1 MKLHLPKLLRHAVL
15 ACFAAVSGIAPT
27 VGTATLAGAALM
39 AVASQ
44 ASAMEVSI
52 ASTDKAMKLT
62 ESWTISALNGSSYSD
77 VSYDAETGVLTGFS
91 GKNGLK
97 LTMSTT
103 WDTAGYLARAGNPG
117 DSETGHFGLNL
128 RDDGTITGRWQG
140 ADWTD
145 GGTIAADTL
154 PALGETADLTLILSN
169 SEGVY
174 LKNGEEQLY
183 GASNLKSSTSSD
195 TNIYLNKDVIS
206 ALTFTVEG
214 DATYTS
220 NDVSVVKA
228 AGTHEN
234 VTGGEVM
241 YTGGESG
248 TGVAISEAGNDI
260 FVGGAGLLFLQ
271 TLNTGSIELDNDIYV
286 GGSTHANVATR
297 GVVEFGNAD
306 AAGHTTTLNGTIH
319 VLEDTTFSS
328 RGAADI
334 NINGALT
341 DKKNIDGSAS
351 TGGKTLTMKGEG
363 YSLAGNVSL
372 GGLSLVSG
380 GVTLNGA
387 TNTLG
392 TLSVDATSILTVGSS
407 ATLSV
412 TDGANISN
420 SIINEGTLSLN
431 GALTVDS
438 LREIDFEYNG
448 GSDLTYGTHGFRSGT
463 AEYQIVV
470 GGGSAALDLGSD
482 FSMVVGGT
490 TYSADDYKVENGGLV
505 LTIGGADTIYEILS
519 GCEETVVYD
528 ATSEN
533 VTTAATGIR
542 MEGGTKLAISG
553 ETSRLTEGVTIAGE
567 GVSITVNNGASLN
580 ILNTLKF
587 EEGATV
593 GYILDGGSL
602 VMSNAQVADSISMNN
617 GATLVMNNGASLN
630 CGSIALSG
638 GSLIN
643 LRNGNGGQILN
654 SDITVS
660 GTGYI
665 SGSMNGNNTNV
676 QGTITGNGVLGLIK
690 DQQWSNAWT
699 VSALIQDATD
709 GALKVQVGG
718 GHISEGSIVATGENK
733 VTLSGANTYSG
744 GTEILGG
751 TVTTT
756 SAQALGTGAVTV
768 TGGTLAINSNLVL
781 GSTLTVGAEGTV
793 TVSQTGSIVLGSLEG
808 FTLLS
813 GTVPTENG
821 LASMQYQI
829 IDAASG
835 ATVQKQTGAESFE
848 ALTTVIYSGGEQ
860 TLTDGVLNLSGVY
873 YVIKDTVEYGTIAE
887 SAAESVTIQS
897 AGTLKIT
904 NTDTTSLALS
914 NSGTINLLGGCKE
927 GSSLN
932 VANTADG
939 VLNVMTSTGADTIVS
954 MGGAFTADS
963 LSFTVTD
970 DTKTATYV
978 HVADKSYSGELTVH
992 EGGTLN
998 ISSTNLNNAGVTVDG
1013 GTLVLGGSG
1022 LALDVAVENGGKLT
1036 VANTDAL
1043 NWNGGSNISILDGTL
1058 EMGNKRLSLQNVVI
1072 SLTNS
1077 TVTGTGDTNAALDYI
1092 ENART
1097 TLNASGT
1104 SVIEG
1109 TVRLRGGAVLSLVVD
1124 GEDSSLSVG
1133 TITGPGRITKSGA
1146 GVLGLVNTT
1155 GTGITIEEGTF
1166 ALTGSAG
1173 YTGAATVNA
1182 DGTFQIDTTAESVD
1196 ITGSIAGSGTLL
1208 KSNEGAATLNTL
1220 AAAWT
1225 GDVSVT
1231 GGTLNLGAMG
1241 GTSAVDVAAGT
1252 LNVTGD
1258 VACDVTN
1265 SGTLSATGTLSGA
1278 VTNSGALTAASI
1290 SGASLTSTG
1299 GSIELTGEGAAISAT
1314 EISISGTTLKGTWSA
1329 EAAELGTGVVVDT
1342 TGTVTL
1348 TGADLGGQISVTAG
1362 TLALTGE
1369 TTMSGFTATERS
1381 TYVDSTNNGFA
1392 DLAAVYAGAVSV
1404 SGEGTVDTTGL
1415 TIDGYSATLES
1426 DGSLVAN
1433 LGVGT
1438 EYWVTSGTVDYN
1450 GELVLTNSAGAAAT
1464 GFVLNGGELTIGKE
1478 LGSLGIKVE
1487 STGGSITVLAGQT
1500 LKESS
1505 ISGEGTAQL
1514 GGNGSYDID
1523 SALVLGSNVAL
1534 SDTWAGTVKT
1544 SATEV
1549 AADTQLTLGG
1559 KVEFTADKL
1568 TLGGDLSTAG
1578 ELVLGSELA
1587 FGSFDSMLSADTLTL
1602 RGDALAIGLDT
1613 SALQDATKIDT
1624 QLIALGNNCASV
1636 LTYGGQEITA
1646 AGIPVLEGIGKDGL
1660 YDATL
1665 AWDGSSL
1672 VLSTTLREG
1681 VLVWDGE
1688 TSDFGENQI
1697 WDSSVSGEGT
1707 DVAFVGGGS
1716 GTVEISGSATA
1727 NNIVIS
1733 NHGDDASVQDYTFIG
1748 DDVEAK
1754 GDLSVNYG
1762 TSLTVSNTTTVA
1774 GSATVNA
1781 GSALNVSEG
1790 ELNVKGNITSGDGSI
1805 AEGGSVAV
1813 EDGQLSVGGS
1823 MTAGSISVAEKGT
1836 LVVSSDVKASSLVN
1850 ASTVEAG
1857 NVTVTSLVNTGDFS
1871 AKGIVL
1877 ASAPKA
1883 SSADKPVALGA
1894 SGEIQ
1899 NSGNMTVGGVDA
1911 SSFVMTG
1918 GTLEITTE
1926 AGFSSANTEITGGV
1940 LKADTVAWGIDGGNI
1955 SGVTI
1960 EGTETISLSN
1970 ANLGTVTN
1978 NGSLELS
1985 DVTLSTALTNNGD
1998 MVLNGTIDISALE
2011 CKDESVY
2018 TDLDGSLG
2026 ADGNGYTAQTSLY
2039 TVVEGEGTSIADGV
2053 VWNSGDAD
2061 AVYVYNDGLLTE
2073 KKSFSKDTY
2082 YVNSSMTYDADA
2094 AGAMGDNETSDIIV
2108 NGGQMNISAAVAQK
2122 LTIKGG
2128 EVNAN
2133 AAIAE
2138 QVALEGGTLN
2148 LNSTVE
2154 NGIAADS
2161 GTINIGSA
2169 AKGDVAVTG
2178 KQVNINGG
2186 SVAVDLLLSDV
2197 KATLN
2202 VQDTTV
2208 YAQDAKVTLN
2218 GTLTDG
2224 ELIVKQSAAAKGDL
2238 NLQDSML
2245 VVVIDSDSVKM
2256 STKDVQ
2262 AIMENGIVDLGNMSG
2277 DAEVFVGTY
2286 DATDDSYKASEGYTK
2301 YFSDIILEDGKVI
2314 AVGRNASYY
2323 TDKAAESVSA
2333 NGGAGL
2339 VLADAAL
2346 VELNPQMTKG
2356 SALGAVLNKLDKA
2369 DAATE
2374 DELGAA
2380 LAGASTAVL
2389 GMAVHGD
2396 VERQL
2401 KAIRNRTTTMGVP
2414 QDIDDSEMPYFNA
2427 WINAEGDFSELADN
2441 GTEGGYQ
2448 LNSWGGTVGF
2458 DADLSSTF
2466 TAGLALTAMY
2476 GDIDATGADKATG
2489 DIDTYYLTAFARYAP
2504 SAWTH
2509 TFVGTI
2515 GKSDISMDRTIEGY
2529 ENKGETD
2536 GMSFGLMYEV
2546 GRVYALDE
2554 YGVACLQPVFNITWK
2569 HTSVSA
2575 YTEQG
2580 SDAALDVDDQTLDTV
2595 TLGLGARAQAVV
2607 GESVYNRT
2615 SILEARVLAKVDV
2628 GDRQGSADVALAAL
2642 PETRT
2647 SVDSAEMGAFGLE
2660 AGAGLTVPVGQEGG
2674 SIFADASVELR
2685 SDYINVNGTVGYR
2698 VNF

>member
-15 ACFAAVSGIAPT
+15 ACFAAVSGIVPT

-39 AVASQ
+39 ALASQ
-44 ASAMEVSI
+44 AEALE
-52 ASTDKAMKLT
+52 ASMSTVT
-62 ESWTISALNGSSYSD
+62 QQTNESWTINVLAGAEAAE
-77 VSYDAETGVLTGFS
+77 VSYDAETGILTGYR
-91 GKNGLK
+91 GHYGLVI
-97 LTMSTT
+97 TMNTT
-103 WDTAGYLARAGNPG
+103 WDAADYLAHAGNPG

-128 RDDGTITGRWQG
+128 KGDGTITGRWQG

-154 PALGETADLTLILSN
+154 TAYGDTATLTLTLSKTD
-169 SEGVY
+169 GVS
-174 LKNGEEQLY
+174 LKDGATSLY
-183 GASNLKSSTSSD
+183 SAGSLKSGSSADDNIVLNKTVITSLTFNLVGDTTYSSNGASVT
-195 TNIYLNKDVIS
+195 
-206 ALTFTVEG
+206 
-214 DATYTS
+214 
-220 NDVSVVKA
+220 KA
-228 AGTHEN
+228 DGTHEN
-234 VTGGEVM
+234 VTGAEVM
-241 YTGGESG
+241 YTGGASG
-248 TGVAISEAGNDI
+248 TSGAINEAGNDI

-271 TLNTGSIELDNDIYV
+271 TKNTGTIEVGNDIYV
-286 GGSTHANVATR
+286 GSSSHASAGERGSID
-297 GVVEFGNAD
+297 FGNDGSAD
-306 AAGHTTTLNGTIH
+306 FSINLGGTIY
-319 VLEDTTFSS
+319 VLEDASFRS
-328 RGAADI
+328 RGTAAI
-334 NINGALT
+334 NITGDIT
-341 DKKNIDGSAS
+341 DKKKIDGSAS
-351 TGGKTLTMKGEG
+351 EGGKTLTLKGKA
-363 YSLAGNVSL
+363 YNLSGNVSL
-372 GGLSLVSG
+372 GALTLVNG
-380 GVTLNGA
+380 GVALNGA
-387 TNTLG
+387 SNEVG
-392 TLSVDATSILTVGSS
+392 TLTMDAASTLTVGES
-407 ATLSV
+407 AALSV
-412 TDGANISN
+412 TGGATIGSTVL
-420 SIINEGTLSLN
+420 SSGAVSLN
-431 GALTVDS
+431 GVLTAGSLRDYTVEYEGETALTNGTHGYLTGTANYYLVQGSGSASVELGSGFSLTVDGTQ
-438 LREIDFEYNG
+438 YT
-448 GSDLTYGTHGFRSGT
+448 SDS
-463 AEYQIVV
+463 
-470 GGGSAALDLGSD
+470 
-482 FSMVVGGT
+482 
-490 TYSADDYKVENGGLV
+490 YKVVNGSLILV
-505 LTIGGADTIYEILS
+505 SNEPDTRYQILS
-519 GCEETVVYD
+519 GCEESVVYD
-528 ATSEN
+528 GSEGN
-533 VTTAATGIR
+533 DTTGATGFIL
-542 MEGGTKLAISG
+542 EGGAKVTISG
-553 ETSRLTEGVTIAGE
+553 ATTGLTEGITITGAAAEVTI
-567 GVSITVNNGASLN
+567 L
-580 ILNTLKF
+580 
-587 EEGATV
+587 EGATLGSNQIITAESGSSV
-593 GYILDGGSL
+593 IINADGGTFNITEQQAAAKIVGVNL
-602 VMSNAQVADSISMNN
+602 TNGGVFRMND
-617 GATLVMNNGASLN
+617 AFASL
-630 CGSIALSG
+630 GTEAKKIAINMSG
-638 GSLIN
+638 NSLIT
-643 LRNGNGGQILN
+643 LRNGNTWAARNLWADILIEDTARIGGSTNGNASTIRGTIAGNGSLELIQSESSAKYQISSSI
-654 SDITVS
+654 SDGPGSEDVLSVLVS
-660 GTGYI
+660 
-665 SGSMNGNNTNV
+665 SGNPVINGNNSYT
-676 QGTITGNGVLGLIK
+676 
-690 DQQWSNAWT
+690 
-699 VSALIQDATD
+699 
-709 GALKVQVGG
+709 
-718 GHISEGSIVATGENK
+718 
-733 VTLSGANTYSG
+733 G
-744 GTEILGG
+744 GT
-751 TVTTT
+751 TVTGGILTAG
-756 SAQALGTGAVTV
+756 SANALGTGAVSV
-768 TGGTLAINSNLVL
+768 TGGTLVIDSNMVL
-781 GSTLTVGAEGTV
+781 GGTLTVGAEGTV
-793 TVSQTGSIVLGSLEG
+793 TVSQTGSIVLESLDG
-808 FTLLS
+808 FTSLS
-813 GTVPTENG
+813 GSMPTENG
-821 LASMQYQI
+821 IASVDYQI
-829 IDAASG
+829 IVTESG
-835 ATVQKQTGAESFE
+835 ATVQKQTGEDTFS
-848 ALTTVIYSGGEQ
+848 ALTSVMVSGVEQ
-860 TLTDGVLNLSGVY
+860 TLTDGVLSLTDVY
-873 YVIKDTVEYGTIAE
+873 YVLKDTVEY
-887 SAAESVTIQS
+887 SAVASTAATSVS
-897 AGTLKIT
+897 VLSGATLKIT
-904 NTDTTSLALS
+904 NTDTTSLLLN

-932 VANTADG
+932 ISNFDAG
-939 VLNVMTSTGADTIVS
+939 VLNVMTSTGAETLVTMS
-954 MGGAFTADS
+954 GSFSADS
-963 LSFTVTD
+963 LSFTVAD

-1022 LALDVAVENGGKLT
+1022 LALDVAVENGGTLSI
-1036 VANTDAL
+1036 ANTDAL
-1043 NWNGGSNISILDGTL
+1043 NWNGGSNISVLDGTL

-1077 TVTGTGDTNAALDYI
+1077 TVTGTGDANAALDYI

-1109 TVRLRGGAVLSLVVD
+1109 TVKLRSGAVLSLVVD
-1124 GEDSSLSVG
+1124 GEESNLSVG
-1133 TITGPGRITKSGA
+1133 TITGPGSITKSGA

-1299 GSIELTGEGAAISAT
+1299 GSIELTGEGAAISAS

-1329 EAAELGTGVVVDT
+1329 EAAELGAGVVVDT

-1381 TYVDSTNNGFA
+1381 TYADSTNNGFA

-1578 ELVLGSELA
+1578 ELVLGSELD

-1646 AGIPVLEGIGKDGL
+1646 AGIPVLEGIGKDAL

-1697 WDSSVSGEGT
+1697 WDSGVSGEGT

-1762 TSLTVSNTTTVA
+1762 TSLTVSNTTTVD

-2018 TDLDGSLG
+2018 TDLDGSLS

-2161 GTINIGSA
+2161 GIINIGTA
-2169 AKGDVAVTG
+2169 ATGDVAVTG

-2245 VVVIDSDSVKM
+2245 VVVLDSDSVKM

-2346 VELNPQMTKG
+2346 VELNPQMTKD

-2401 KAIRNRTTTMGVP
+2401 RAIRNRTTTMGVP